1 MPDILVEADYTDGS
15 HYIRD
20 GEFDA
25 AEPLLRSALAEAQ
38 SRNLH
43 ALTLKIVQ
51 DLRVVMMAMSLEKSL
66 EVARLQIDL
75 AERLN
80 SQLTISD
87 GV

>member
-15 HYIRD
+15 HYISD